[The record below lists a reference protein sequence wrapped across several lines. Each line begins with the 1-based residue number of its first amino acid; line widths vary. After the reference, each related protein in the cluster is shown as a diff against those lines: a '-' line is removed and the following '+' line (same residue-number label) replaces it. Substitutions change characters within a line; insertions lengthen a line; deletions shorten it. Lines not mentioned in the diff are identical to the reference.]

1 MSNRKN
7 TNKNEYYMEKTRTR
21 KSSRKQELDAP
32 ECHKEI
38 FKNSLVRMFL
48 VFIILAIQN
57 ICAIVEANAVEDILK
72 TVLFEENGI
81 SWTVKLRG
89 ALCPIMLYVC
99 DKNNHIYNI
108 RFNSSEID
116 AYYIMS
122 DKKNNN
128 QYTRDPTK
136 DTVHKKD
143 INGDVLTQ
151 FDIDYYTTLI
161 SMFPSPKQ
169 KISIFPEE
177 DCKDSFTLF
186 LKSEPVKKHAHMILA
201 SLLLLSEGIKV
212 PLFFDKT
219 PGSSQRLVLRK
230 VGQEKRKEEEKEEEE
245 HFSLEMVIDMPQIEK
260 GNGCG
265 GQKLDTYQKKA
276 VEVIEFFIHY
286 ASDYC
291 KVKYSWPGMKPTAA
305 VSGPFQ
311 FYERIE
317 WLDRLMKT
325 PYWLIQT
332 YIHFFLETVEEANSF
347 NRTVYLMLDEHI
359 IESRRNNL
367 VLEERKERRL
377 FDDLFS
383 NDHNEL
389 KEMLRY
395 WKKIQ
400 KLKSL
405 VKPPEKIQLLPFTK
419 HSELPI
425 KKVVNLDIFEKVQ
438 LKTEIAL
445 DEIEAALLGI
455 FSCLTYD
462 PNSNSYETDHIPN
475 LHVGIKSFFS
485 MPADCIS
492 YVLNRACGINVRPDN
507 NKPIKKGSFNM
518 AVGKEVTQEIYCQWK
533 KIVRNIMKDRE
544 KDGYEIDQKI
554 AVYGIINLISIVLAL
569 AGKSKEEMKEML
581 GISISSIDGI
591 SGENNISPFSN
602 IFESLFE
609 KKISTALA
617 SLSRNCI
624 AGKNLDTWYE
634 NNSSFEEG
642 REVFILFEVHEAAC
656 ECNDF
661 YGTLKIYY
669 AYKRQA
675 QPMIIYLRSEDTAA
689 LELGSPIIKLDKGV
703 EEEVRYLKRDIIN
716 MQRLAFPYFILSDYA
731 VHIELYTLCDYIIIN
746 SGYIKLVNKTAYSTL
761 DLIYPKVQPFQ
772 YEVEYTT
779 DKHNIIIFMMWD
791 HRFAPVHTYY
801 NLRYIN
807 NILANQQA
815 PSMEIRK
822 YLIICIGCRVNNIKE
837 NLSKVQGIR
846 NETWEVHRLV
856 CIKDMV
862 KIINNLLL
870 VGSDLDVANAIA
882 TYAQI
887 LSYIYEKNA
896 TELLERLSREGRNKA
911 IECLKKYCDI
921 SDKTT
926 A

>member
-7 TNKNEYYMEKTRTR
+7 TNKNEYYMKKTRSGKT
-21 KSSRKQELDAP
+21 SRKQELDAP
-32 ECHKEI
+32 KGHEEI
-38 FKNSLVRMFL
+38 FKKSLVRMFL

-57 ICAIVEANAVEDILK
+57 ICAIVEADAVEDIMR
-72 TVLFEENGI
+72 TVLFRKNGI

-116 AYYIMS
+116 AYYTMS

-128 QYTRDPTK
+128 QYTRDPSK

-143 INGDVLTQ
+143 INGDVLRAW
-151 FDIDYYTTLI
+151 DRDYYTAVI

-186 LKSEPVKKHAHMILA
+186 LKSKHVKKHAHMILA

-219 PGSSQRLVLRK
+219 SGPSQRLVLRK
-230 VGQEKRKEEEKEEEE
+230 VGQEKRKGGEKKEEE
-245 HFSLEMVIDMPQIEK
+245 HFSLEMVIAMPQIEED
-260 GNGCG
+260 NSCDR
-265 GQKLDTYQKKA
+265 QKLDTYQKKA

-286 ASDYC
+286 ANDYC
-291 KVKYSWPGMKPTAA
+291 KMKYLWPTMMPTAA
-305 VSGPFQ
+305 SGPFQ
-311 FYERIE
+311 FYERVE
-317 WLDRLMKT
+317 WLDRLIKT

-332 YIHFFLETVEEANSF
+332 YIHFFLETAEEANSF

-367 VLEERKERRL
+367 LLEEEKERRL
-377 FDDLFS
+377 FNDLFS

-400 KLKSL
+400 ELENL
-405 VKPPEKIQLLPFTK
+405 VEPLEKIQLLPFTK

-425 KKVVNLDIFEKVQ
+425 KKIVNLDIWEGMQ
-438 LKTEIAL
+438 LKTEVAL
-445 DEIEAALLGI
+445 NEIEAALLGI

-475 LHVGIKSFFS
+475 LHIGIKSFFS
-485 MPADCIS
+485 MPVDCIS
-492 YVLNRACGINVRPDN
+492 YVLNRECGINVRPDN
-507 NKPIKKGSFNM
+507 NKPIKKDSFNI
-518 AVGKEVTQEIYCQWK
+518 AVGKKITQEIYCQWK
-533 KIVRNIMKDRE
+533 EIVRDIMKDSKIRR
-544 KDGYEIDQKI
+544 YENDQNI
-554 AVYGIINLISIVLAL
+554 TVGGIIDLISIVLAL
-569 AGKSKEEMKEML
+569 AGKSKKEVKSMME
-581 GISISSIDGI
+581 ISTFNIASI
-591 SGENNISPFSN
+591 SGENNRNPFRRFISLL
-602 IFESLFE
+602 EE
-609 KKISTALA
+609 KISIALA

-624 AGKNLDTWYE
+624 ARKNLNEWYK
-634 NNSSFEEG
+634 NDSSFEEG
-642 REVFILFEVHEAAC
+642 REVFTLFTMRNVY
-656 ECNDF
+656 ECNDIFDF
-661 YGTLKIYY
+661 YGDLKIYY

-675 QPMIIYLRSEDTAA
+675 QPMIIDLSSKKIAT
-689 LELGSPIIKLDKGV
+689 LELGSPIIKLDKSI
-703 EEEVRYLKRDIIN
+703 EKKAKSLKRKIIQ

-746 SGYIKLVNKTAYSTL
+746 SGYINLVNRTPYSTL
-761 DLIYPKVQPFQ
+761 NLIYPKVQPFQ
-772 YEVEYTT
+772 YEIEYTT
-779 DKHNIIIFMMWD
+779 DKLNIIISKIWN
-791 HRFAPVHTYY
+791 HRFAPVHTHY

-837 NLSKVQGIR
+837 NLSRVRDVR
-846 NETWEVHRLV
+846 NETWEIHRLV
-856 CIKDMV
+856 CIKDMAE
-862 KIINNLLL
+862 IIKNLLL

-882 TYAQI
+882 TCTQI
-887 LSYIYEKNA
+887 LWHIGGRNT
-896 TELLERLSREGRNKA
+896 TELLERLSRKGRNKA